1 MRRHLVYEEIWVG
14 TVRLKQS
21 IIFYFLGNC
30 RWSLCG
36 HTAPVSSLRLD
47 PTGVF
52 CLSYD
57 ADGRDRSI
65 RLWNLNK
72 GDAILHFLMHILH
85 KLR

>member
-1 MRRHLVYEEIWVG
+1 M
-14 TVRLKQS
+14 
-21 IIFYFLGNC
+21 
-30 RWSLCG
+30 CG

-72 GDAILHFLMHILH
+72 GELSDRALKINSFYFAKCWDSKIFNNYCLLSVSA
-85 KLR
+85 KSVE